1 MRTVRHTK
9 NDPEFEISWN
19 IRVEVFVEEQNVP
32 IGLELDEHD
41 ETAVHVLVYDNEE
54 PVGCGRLVFFD
65 QYAQIGRVA
74 VLQRKRKL
82 GVGSVI
88 CEALMNIAVEENAK
102 KVILHAQLSAEDFYK
117 KLGFTAEGEI
127 FDDAGIDHI
136 NMFRLL

>member
-41 ETAVHVLVYDNEE
+41 ETAIHVLVYDNEE

-82 GVGSVI
+82 GVGRVI
-88 CEALMNIAVEENAK
+88 CETLMNIAAEENAK

-117 KLGFTAEGEI
+117 KLGFTPEGEI

-136 NMFRLL
+136 NMFKLL